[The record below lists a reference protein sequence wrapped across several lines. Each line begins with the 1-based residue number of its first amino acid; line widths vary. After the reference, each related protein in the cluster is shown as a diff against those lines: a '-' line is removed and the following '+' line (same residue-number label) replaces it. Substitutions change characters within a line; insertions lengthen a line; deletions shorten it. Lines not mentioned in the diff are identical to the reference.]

1 MAHKFQVG
9 QTVQLMEGSRYF
21 AVSSRAYKVIKRLPE
36 ADGAFSY
43 RVKSASEAYERVVKE
58 DQLVKV

>member
-9 QTVQLMEGSRYF
+9 QTVQLMHGTRHPN
-21 AVSSRAYKVIKRLPE
+21 ASSSAYRVVKRLPE
-36 ADGAFSY
+36 TAGVCSY

-58 DQLVKV
+58 DQLLKT

>member
-9 QTVQLMEGSRYF
+9 QTVQLMEGSRYLS
-21 AVSSRAYKVIKRLPE
+21 VSSRAYKVIKRLPE
-36 ADGAFSY
+36 TDGVCSY

-58 DQLVKV
+58 DQLVKA